1 MFYVGILLLYPQLPD
16 TIKSVVNHPVSLKCI
31 RKKCLNKGGKRE
43 TNTNGTF
50 NTKVNLQR
58 FYQDK
63 NTHLSTDIGSME
75 GLIKSF

>member
-1 MFYVGILLLYPQLPD
+1 MFYVGILLLYLQLPD
-16 TIKSVVNHPVSLKCI
+16 TIKSVVNHPLSLKWI
-31 RKKCLNKGGKRE
+31 RKTMPKRE
-43 TNTNGTF
+43 KKERNTNGTF